1 MQRKAWGQMHWLASN
16 YQWLLGVVVMTI
28 SLLLLKQWVDSR
40 KRTSNPVPAPPT
52 TLKSQESEVSNSP
65 VAAGSGINQSVSAP
79 VVNVNIGQPAAT
91 AQAQAQP
98 GRVTQASYQRPPGA
112 NIAFCGTDTIAIQE
126 ALAGGGGLFI
136 QHDNGNSAAVV
147 QFSND
152 AIKGAENKEAVVKA
166 AIIYRDGAKE
176 LLRVTGSWLGQD
188 RADVR
193 FQVDSSHTLIIGFIL
208 HDDFCVLEKSEVFGH
223 RRQFWVNDLHRL
235 GKPERLTALV
245 RLTAASSEYCF
256 FEGAFELST
265 KPLKI
270 SNASAPTADT

>member
-1 MQRKAWGQMHWLASN
+1 MHWLGSN
-16 YQWLLGVVVMTI
+16 YQWLIAVVVMPI
-28 SLLLLKQWVDSR
+28 ILLLLKQWVDSR
-40 KRTSNPVPAPPT
+40 KNTSNPAPAPPV
-52 TLKSQESEVSNSP
+52 TLNAQDSEVSNSP

-79 VVNVNIGQPAAT
+79 VVSVNIGQPAGT

-98 GRVTQASYQRPPGA
+98 GRVAQASYQRPPKA

-126 ALAGGGGLFI
+126 ALSGGGGLFF

-176 LLRVTGSWLGQD
+176 LLRVTASWLGQD
-188 RADVR
+188 GADVR

-208 HDDFCVLEKSEVFGH
+208 GDDFCVLEKSEVFGH

-245 RLTAASSEYCF
+245 RLTAASSGYCF
-256 FEGAFELST
+256 FEGAFEVT
-265 KPLKI
+265 TNPLKI
-270 SNASAPTADT
+270 SNPSAPTADS

>member
-1 MQRKAWGQMHWLASN
+1 MHWLSSN
-16 YQWLLGVVVMTI
+16 YQWLIALVVI
-28 SLLLLKQWVDSR
+28 PIILLLLKQWVGSR
-40 KRTSNPVPAPPT
+40 KSTSNPAPAPPA
-52 TLKSQESEVSNSP
+52 TLKAQDSEVNNSP
-65 VAAGSGINQSVSAP
+65 VAAGSGISQSVSAP

-98 GRVTQASYQRPPGA
+98 GRVAQASDQRPKA
-112 NIAFCGTDTIAIQE
+112 NIAFCGTDTVAIQE
-126 ALAGGGGLFI
+126 ALTGGGGLFI

-147 QFSND
+147 QFSNN
-152 AIKGAENKEAVVKA
+152 AIKGAENNEAVVKA

-176 LLRVTGSWLGQD
+176 LLRVTGGWLGQD

-208 HDDFCVLEKSEVFGH
+208 GDDFCALEKSEVFGH

-245 RLTAASSEYCF
+245 RLRAASSEYCF
-256 FEGAFELST
+256 FEGAFEVT
-265 KPLKI
+265 TNPLKI
-270 SNASAPTADT
+270 FNASAPAADC

>member
-1 MQRKAWGQMHWLASN
+1 MHWLGSN
-16 YQWLLGVVVMTI
+16 YQWLIVVVAMFI
-28 SLLLLKQWVDSR
+28 ILLLLKHWVNSR
-40 KRTSNPVPAPPT
+40 KSTSNPAVAPPAT
-52 TLKSQESEVSNSP
+52 PNAEDSEVSNSP

-79 VVNVNIGQPAAT
+79 VVNLNIGPPAAT
-91 AQAQAQP
+91 GQAQAQP
-98 GRVTQASYQRPPGA
+98 GRVAQASDQRPPRA

-152 AIKGAENKEAVVKA
+152 AIQGAENKEAVVKA
-166 AIIYRDGAKE
+166 SIIYGDGAKE
-176 LLRVTGSWLGQD
+176 LLRVTGTWLGQD

-208 HDDFCVLEKSEVFGH
+208 GDDFCVLEKSEVFGR

-245 RLTAASSEYCF
+245 RLIAASSEYCF
-256 FEGAFELST
+256 FEGAFEVNT
-265 KPLKI
+265 NPLKI
-270 SNASAPTADT
+270 SNASTPTADS

>member
-1 MQRKAWGQMHWLASN
+1 MHWLGSN
-16 YQWLLGVVVMTI
+16 YPWLIAVVVTPML
-28 SLLLLKQWVDSR
+28 LLLLKRWVDSR
-40 KRTSNPVPAPPT
+40 KSTSNPVPAPPA
-52 TLKSQESEVSNSP
+52 TLNAQDSEVSNSP
-65 VAAGSGINQSVSAP
+65 VAAGSGINHSVSAP

-91 AQAQAQP
+91 AQAQGQP
-98 GRVTQASYQRPPGA
+98 GRVSQAPDQRPRA
-112 NIAFCGTDTIAIQE
+112 NIALCSTDTIAIQE
-126 ALAGGGGLFI
+126 ALSGGGGLFF

-147 QFSND
+147 QFSNN
-152 AIKGAENKEAVVKA
+152 AIKGAENQEAVVRA

-208 HDDFCVLEKSEVFGH
+208 GDDFCVLEKSEVFGH

-245 RLTAASSEYCF
+245 RLRTASSEYCF
-256 FEGAFELST
+256 FEGAFEVTTS
-265 KPLKI
+265 PLKI
-270 SNASAPTADT
+270 SNASAPTADC

>member
-1 MQRKAWGQMHWLASN
+1 MHWLGSN
-16 YQWLLGVVVMTI
+16 YQWLIAVVVMAI
-28 SLLLLKQWVDSR
+28 ILLLLKRWVDSR
-40 KRTSNPVPAPPT
+40 KSTSNPAPAPPA
-52 TLKSQESEVSNSP
+52 TLNVQDTEVSNSP

-79 VVNVNIGQPAAT
+79 VVNVNIGQPAGT

-98 GRVTQASYQRPPGA
+98 GRVAPRA

-126 ALAGGGGLFI
+126 ALSGGGGLFF
-136 QHDNGNSAAVV
+136 QHDNGNRGAVV

-166 AIIYRDGAKE
+166 AIIYRDGEKE

-188 RADVR
+188 GADVR

-208 HDDFCVLEKSEVFGH
+208 GDDFCVLEKSEVFGH
-223 RRQFWVNDLHRL
+223 RRQFWVNDIHRL

-245 RLTAASSEYCF
+245 RLTAASSGYCF
-256 FEGAFELST
+256 FEGAFEVST
-265 KPLKI
+265 NPLMARI
-270 SNASAPTADT
+270 PLIE

>member
-1 MQRKAWGQMHWLASN
+1 MQRKAWGQMHWLGSN
-16 YQWLLGVVVMTI
+16 YQWLIAVVVMPI
-28 SLLLLKQWVDSR
+28 ILLLLKRWIDSR
-40 KRTSNPVPAPPT
+40 KSTSNPAPAPPA
-52 TLKSQESEVSNSP
+52 TLNAQDSEVSNSP

-79 VVNVNIGQPAAT
+79 VVNVNIGQPAGT

-98 GRVTQASYQRPPGA
+98 GRVAQASYQRPPKA

-126 ALAGGGGLFI
+126 ALSGGGGLFF

-176 LLRVTGSWLGQD
+176 LLRVTASWLGQD
-188 RADVR
+188 GADVR

-208 HDDFCVLEKSEVFGH
+208 GDDFCVLEKSEVFGH

-245 RLTAASSEYCF
+245 RLTAASSGYCF
-256 FEGAFELST
+256 FEGAFEVT
-265 KPLKI
+265 TNPLKI
-270 SNASAPTADT
+270 SNPSAPTADS